1 MGDRENY
8 KKRLEQEEIQNKKN
22 RLKRENKKKAKDLQV
37 QLYLESQKDHSTGL
51 IIWKKSKNSS
61 SWDGYIKN
69 KKTFKLS
76 FGIYKCSLSLY
87 KGIEVSEE
95 NKKDKAIK
103 TSFNAEELK
112 VQAEAIAKRF
122 SSKEKINNKI

>member
-1 MGDRENY
+1 M
-8 KKRLEQEEIQNKKN
+8 EQEEIQNNLK
-22 RLKRENKKKAKDLQV
+22 RLKREKEKRDKDLQV

-51 IIWKKSKNSS
+51 IIWKKNKNSS
-61 SWDGYIKN
+61 SWDGYVKN

-87 KGIEVSEE
+87 RGIEVSDE

-112 VQAEAIAKRF
+112 TQAEAIAKRF
-122 SSKEKINNKI
+122 SVKEKMKINNN